1 MPLTLLGIGEKAR
14 IARITGDSDLRLF
27 LTELGFSL
35 GMGIE
40 IIQQTF
46 GDNLIVKIGNSRL
59 ALDRRMAMHIHI
71 DMLEEE
77 NYVR

>member
-1 MPLTLLGIGEKAR
+1 LGI
-14 IARITGDSDLRLF
+14 
-27 LTELGFSL
+27 
-35 GMGIE
+35 GIE

-71 DMLEEE
+71 DMLNEE